1 MQGRLGNAQKGSQ
14 GTFVTTTA
22 APSAGAV
29 KVNGLAQDG
38 SGKQHIIAQGAP
50 AVPSSREMYQGLA
63 FSPAGALYTTNT
75 AVGTGATYIG
85 GMAIRS
91 DGALHVNTGTPAG
104 DWSGGLR
111 VQTGRVFIS

>member
-29 KVNGLAQDG
+29 KVNGWAQDG

-50 AVPSSREMYQGLA
+50 GLCR
-63 FSPAGALYTTNT
+63 PAEKCIRGLPLVLRGLYTRP
-75 AVGTGATYIG
+75 I
-85 GMAIRS
+85 
-91 DGALHVNTGTPAG
+91 P
-104 DWSGGLR
+104 
-111 VQTGRVFIS
+111 Q